1 MNAQTALARP
11 SGFGALA
18 FGMMLAVYFGALT
31 LVSGWS
37 FTVSQFSE
45 FWYYIVP
52 LAAGFGIQVALYLQL
67 RQVISRSK
75 DTGTVLA
82 ASGTTSTAAMISC
95 CAHYLTNVAP
105 VLGAT
110 GLVAFA
116 AQFQVELFW
125 IGLAFNAAG
134 IGYVGNRLFNATK
147 GHKMATDPVCGMTVD
162 PAKAAGEFAYKGTK
176 YHFCSKHCLHSFQS
190 DPARYVNKG
199 ASDAAPKPASGQ
211 YTCPMHPEIVQQ
223 GPGSCPK
230 CGMALVPMVPVA
242 PPAAEYTC
250 PMHPEVRSDR
260 PGSCPKCGMAL
271 VAVAAAEEENA
282 ELRDM
287 TRRFRVSAVLSAP
300 LVVLAMAPY
309 FGFAEPFG
317 LAPKLRS
324 LLEFALG
331 TPVILWGGWPFF
343 RKFALSLRN
352 RSPNMYTL
360 IGLGV
365 ALAYLFSLAAVFA
378 PGLFPSEFRMH
389 GGEEVGAYFEAAAVI
404 VTLVLLGEVMQL
416 RALGETSQAIR
427 QLLALAP
434 NTARRVE
441 ADGREVEVPL
451 SEVQVGDRL
460 RVRPGEKVPVDGT
473 CVEGS
478 SNVDE
483 SMVTGEP
490 IPVPKKP
497 GDRVTGATINGKGA
511 LIMRAERIG
520 ADTLLARIVHM
531 VAQAQRTRAPV
542 QRLADLVAAYFV
554 QTVIGIAVITAI
566 VWGFFGPQPALT
578 YAVVN
583 AVAVLI
589 IACPCAVGLAT
600 PISITVAMGQG
611 ALNGILFR
619 NAEAVE
625 KLREVDTLVVDKTG
639 TLTLGRPELTDFI
652 LSDSSIIEADAL
664 QLIASLERASEHPLA
679 QAIVKGAEDRGA
691 VLQPTE
697 NFESVTGQGVQ
708 GVVAGRRVAVGSRRF
723 MEGYGSV
730 PQTLADKADA
740 LRAKGRTALYAAID
754 ARVAA
759 VIAVADPI
767 KETTL
772 EAVKAL
778 QSQGVRI
785 VMLSGDS
792 RKTAEAVGRQ
802 LGIEETI
809 GEVLPEQK
817 VDKVKALQAAGRV
830 VAMAGDGINDA
841 PALAQANV
849 GIAMGTGTDV
859 AIESAGVTLVK
870 GDLRG
875 IAKAIR
881 LSHATMRNVKQNL
894 FFAFAY
900 NALGV
905 PIAAGVLY
913 PVFGLLL
920 SPIFAGAAM
929 ALSSFSVVTNALRL
943 RRVKL

>member
-1 MNAQTALARP
+1 M
-11 SGFGALA
+11 
-18 FGMMLAVYFGALT
+18 
-31 LVSGWS
+31 
-37 FTVSQFSE
+37 
-45 FWYYIVP
+45 
-52 LAAGFGIQVALYLQL
+52 
-67 RQVISRSK
+67 
-75 DTGTVLA
+75 
-82 ASGTTSTAAMISC
+82 AM
-95 CAHYLTNVAP
+95 
-105 VLGAT
+105 
-110 GLVAFA
+110 
-116 AQFQVELFW
+116 
-125 IGLAFNAAG
+125 
-134 IGYVGNRLFNATK
+134 
-147 GHKMATDPVCGMTVD
+147 DPVCGMTVE
-162 PAKAAGEFAYKGTK
+162 PATAAGSFAHGGET
-176 YHFCSKHCLHSFQS
+176 YHFCSLHCLKSFKA
-190 DPARYVNKG
+190 DPAKYLAKS
-199 ASDAAPKPASGQ
+199 APKAAAAAPQAGQ
-211 YTCPMHPEIVQQ
+211 YTCPMHPEILQDK
-223 GPGSCPK
+223 PGSCPK
-230 CGMALVPMVPVA
+230 CGMALVP
-242 PPAAEYTC
+242 AA
-250 PMHPEVRSDR
+250 
-260 PGSCPKCGMAL
+260 G
-271 VAVAAAEEENA
+271 AAQDDT
-282 ELRDM
+282 ELRDL
-287 TRRFRVSAVLSAP
+287 TRRFWVGVILTIP
-300 LVVLAMAPY
+300 LLAIAMPPY
-309 FGFAEPFG
+309 FGIAQPFG
-317 LAPKLRS
+317 LEPGIRVWLE
-324 LLEFALG
+324 LLLG
-331 TPVILWGGWPFF
+331 SPVVLWSGWPFF
-343 RKFALSLRN
+343 RKLALSITH

-360 IGLGV
+360 VGLGV
-365 ALAYLFSLAAVFA
+365 GLAYVFSVVAVLA
-378 PGLFPSEFRMH
+378 PGLFPEEFREH
-389 GGEEVGAYFEAAAVI
+389 GGRVGAYFEAAAVI

-416 RALGETSQAIR
+416 RALGQTSQAIR

-434 NTARRVE
+434 NTALRLE

-451 SEVQVGDRL
+451 GEVQVGDRL
-460 RVRPGEKVPVDGT
+460 RVRPGEKVPVDGS
-473 CVEGS
+473 CLEGS

-490 IPVPKKP
+490 IPVPKKA
-497 GDRVTGATINGKGA
+497 GARVTGATINGKGT
-511 LIMRAERIG
+511 LVIRAERVG
-520 ADTLLARIVHM
+520 ADTLLAQIVHM

-554 QTVIGIAVITAI
+554 QAVIAIAVITAI
-566 VWGFFGPQPALT
+566 VWGLFGPEPALT
-578 YAVVN
+578 YALVN

-639 TLTLGRPELTDFI
+639 TLTLGRPQLVDFI
-652 LSDSSIIEADAL
+652 VENSSQDEAEAL
-664 QLIASLERASEHPLA
+664 GIVASLERASEHPLA
-679 QAIVKGAEDRGA
+679 QAIVKGAEDRGIA
-691 VLQPTE
+691 LQPAE
-697 NFESVTGQGVQ
+697 NFESVTGAGVK
-708 GVVAGRRVAVGSRRF
+708 GDVGGRRVAVGSRRF
-723 MEGYGSV
+723 MEGFGGVS
-730 PQTLADKADA
+730 QSLADKADA
-740 LRAKGRTALYAAID
+740 LRAQGKTAMFAAID
-754 ARVAA
+754 GRAAA

-767 KETTL
+767 KDTTP

-778 QSQGVRI
+778 QSQRVRI

-802 LGIEETI
+802 LGIDEVI

-817 VDKVKALQAAGRV
+817 VDKIKALQASGRV

-841 PALAQANV
+841 PALAQAQV

-929 ALSSFSVVTNALRL
+929 ALSSVSVVTNALRL
-943 RRVKL
+943 RRVRL

>member
-1 MNAQTALARP
+1 M
-11 SGFGALA
+11 S
-18 FGMMLAVYFGALT
+18 
-31 LVSGWS
+31 S
-37 FTVSQFSE
+37 
-45 FWYYIVP
+45 I
-52 LAAGFGIQVALYLQL
+52 
-67 RQVISRSK
+67 
-75 DTGTVLA
+75 
-82 ASGTTSTAAMISC
+82 
-95 CAHYLTNVAP
+95 
-105 VLGAT
+105 
-110 GLVAFA
+110 
-116 AQFQVELFW
+116 
-125 IGLAFNAAG
+125 
-134 IGYVGNRLFNATK
+134 
-147 GHKMATDPVCGMTVD
+147 DPVCGMKVE
-162 PAKAAGEFAYKGTK
+162 PAKAAGSSVYQGKT
-176 YHFCSKHCLHSFQS
+176 YHFCSRHCLLAFKA
-190 DPARYVNKG
+190 DPAKY
-199 ASDAAPKPASGQ
+199 AAKEKP
-211 YTCPMHPEIVQQ
+211 V
-223 GPGSCPK
+223 
-230 CGMALVPMVPVA
+230 V

-260 PGSCPKCGMAL
+260 PGNCPKCGMAL
-271 VAVAAAEEENA
+271 VPMAGAEEDNA

-287 TRRFRVSAVLSAP
+287 TRRFWVGVVFSIP
-300 LVVLAMAPY
+300 LIFIAMAPY
-309 FGFAEPFG
+309 LGIMEPLG
-317 LAPKLRS
+317 LSPRTRAYV
-324 LLEFALG
+324 EFVLG
-331 TPVILWGGWPFF
+331 TPVVLWSGWPFF
-343 RKFALSLRN
+343 RKFALSLKN

-365 ALAYLFSLAAVFA
+365 ALAYIFSVAAVFA
-378 PGLFPSEFRMH
+378 PGLFPAEFRMH

-416 RALGETSQAIR
+416 RALGQTSQAIK

-434 NTARRVE
+434 NTALRVE

-460 RVRPGEKVPVDGT
+460 RVRPGEKVPIDGV
-473 CVEGS
+473 CLEGA

-483 SMVTGEP
+483 SMITGEP
-490 IPVPKKP
+490 VPVPKKA
-497 GDRVTGATINGKGA
+497 GNRVTGATINGKGT
-511 LIMRAERIG
+511 LVIRAERVG
-520 ADTLLARIVHM
+520 SDTLLAQIVHM

-554 QTVIGIAVITAI
+554 QTVIAIAVLTAI
-566 VWGFFGPQPALT
+566 VWGIFGPSPALT

-625 KLREVDTLVVDKTG
+625 KLRDVNTLVVDKTG
-639 TLTLGRPELTDFI
+639 TLTLGRPQLVALAVEKGMNED
-652 LSDSSIIEADAL
+652 EAL
-664 QLIASLERASEHPLA
+664 RVIASLERASEHPLA
-679 QAIVKGAEDRGA
+679 QAIVKGAEDRGIS
-691 VLQPTE
+691 LQPVE
-697 NFESVTGQGVQ
+697 NFDSVTGQGVQ
-708 GVVAGRRVAVGSRRF
+708 GVVGGRKVAVGSRRF
-723 MEGYGSV
+723 MERFGAM
-730 PQTLADKADA
+730 PEALAGKADS
-740 LRAKGRTALYAAID
+740 LRTQGKTAMFAAVD
-754 ARVAA
+754 GRVAA
-759 VIAVADPI
+759 VIGVADPI
-767 KETTL
+767 KDTTP
-772 EAVKAL
+772 EAVQALKA
-778 QSQGVRI
+778 QGVTI

-792 RKTAEAVGRQ
+792 RATAEAVGRQ
-802 LGIEETI
+802 LGIDEVI

-817 VDKVKALQAAGRV
+817 VEKVKALQAGGRF

-841 PALAQANV
+841 PALAQAHV

-894 FFAFAY
+894 FFAFVY

-929 ALSSFSVVTNALRL
+929 AMSSVSVVSNALRL
-943 RRVKL
+943 RRTRL

>member
-1 MNAQTALARP
+1 M
-11 SGFGALA
+11 
-18 FGMMLAVYFGALT
+18 AV
-31 LVSGWS
+31 
-37 FTVSQFSE
+37 
-45 FWYYIVP
+45 
-52 LAAGFGIQVALYLQL
+52 
-67 RQVISRSK
+67 
-75 DTGTVLA
+75 
-82 ASGTTSTAAMISC
+82 
-95 CAHYLTNVAP
+95 
-105 VLGAT
+105 
-110 GLVAFA
+110 
-116 AQFQVELFW
+116 
-125 IGLAFNAAG
+125 
-134 IGYVGNRLFNATK
+134 
-147 GHKMATDPVCGMTVD
+147 DPVCGMKVD
-162 PAKAAGEFAYKGTK
+162 PAKAAGELHHKGTK
-176 YHFCSKHCLHSFQS
+176 YYFCSKHCLNAFQS
-190 DPARYVNKG
+190 DPERYPAASAPMPHAARP
-199 ASDAAPKPASGQ
+199 APAAKPRGPAAQ
-211 YTCPMHPEIVQQ
+211 YTCPMHPEIVQT

-230 CGMALVPMVPVA
+230 CGMALVPVA
-242 PPAAEYTC
+242 
-250 PMHPEVRSDR
+250 
-260 PGSCPKCGMAL
+260 G
-271 VAVAAAEEENA
+271 AEEESA

-287 TRRFRVSAVLSAP
+287 TRRFRLSALLSAP

-317 LAPKLRS
+317 LAPKVRAYV
-324 LLEFALG
+324 EFVLG

-343 RKFALSLRN
+343 RKFALSVRN

-416 RALGETSQAIR
+416 RALGQTSQAIK

-434 NTARRVE
+434 NTALRIE
-441 ADGREVEVPL
+441 PNGEEREVSLNEVN
-451 SEVQVGDRL
+451 VGDRL

-473 CVEGS
+473 CLEGA

-490 IPVPKKP
+490 IPVPKKA
-497 GDRVTGATINGKGA
+497 GERVTGATINGSGT
-511 LIMRAERIG
+511 LVIRAERVG
-520 ADTLLARIVHM
+520 ADTLLAQIVHM

-554 QTVIGIAVITAI
+554 QTVIVIAIATAA

-578 YAVVN
+578 YALVN

-639 TLTLGRPELTDFI
+639 TLTLGRPQLVDLVMEPGVA
-652 LSDSSIIEADAL
+652 EADGLA
-664 QLIASLERASEHPLA
+664 LIASLERASEHPLA
-679 QAIVKGAEDRGA
+679 QAIVNGAEERE
-691 VLQPTE
+691 VPLQPVE

-708 GVVAGRRVAVGSRRF
+708 GRVGARRIAVGSRRF
-723 MEGYGSV
+723 MEGFGGV
-730 PQTLADKADA
+730 PQGLADKADR
-740 LRAKGRTALYAAID
+740 LRAHGKTAMFAAID
-754 ARVAA
+754 GRVAA

-772 EAVKAL
+772 DAVKAL
-778 QSQGVRI
+778 QAQGVSV

-802 LGIEETI
+802 LGIQEVI

-817 VDKVKALQAAGRV
+817 VDKIKALQAEGRV

-841 PALAQANV
+841 PALAQAQV

-859 AIESAGVTLVK
+859 AIESASVTLVK

-943 RRVKL
+943 RKAKL